1 MIKILTVTLSLFS
14 SSVVVGTTVTDEG
27 GCNDKDTHGDT
38 VPVLQFHCSSHCSDR

>member
-14 SSVVVGTTVTDEG
+14 SSVVVGDTVTNEG

-38 VPVLQFHCSSHCSDR
+38 VPCSPVPL